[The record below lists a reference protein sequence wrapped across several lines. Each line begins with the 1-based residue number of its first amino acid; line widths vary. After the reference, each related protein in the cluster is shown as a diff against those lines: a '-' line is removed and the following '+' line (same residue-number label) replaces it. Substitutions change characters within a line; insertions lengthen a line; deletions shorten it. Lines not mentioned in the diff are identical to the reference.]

1 MEFIFKDFDNI
12 KRLRAMLLHDYIG
25 ADKKYV
31 CFSCGNTSKSLKR
44 LGLDVLDIS
53 PNGDLIPNRWF
64 TIQEV
69 RETFPDRFDA
79 TCGHLSIDI
88 MNRLSNSYKGYF
100 KHYLEMYDEIIVP
113 TGSGETIVCLAL
125 AFPNKKF
132 VARYNIDAS
141 TEYHE
146 EAPLN
151 KLVEQLAFRIEF
163 ADKKEGKDE

>member
-1 MEFIFKDFDNI
+1 MGLIFNDFDNI
-12 KRLRAMLLHDYIG
+12 KRLRATMLYDYIG
-25 ADKKYV
+25 KNKKYV

-53 PNGDLIPNRWF
+53 PTGDLVPNRWF

-69 RETFPDRFDA
+69 REIFPHYFDA
-79 TCGHLSIDI
+79 TCGHLS
-88 MNRLSNSYKGYF
+88 MELMTKLSAIYKDFFY
-100 KHYLEMYDEIIVP
+100 YLEEPDEVIVP
-113 TGSGETIVCLAL
+113 TGSGETICCLAL
-125 AFPNKKF
+125 AFPNTKF

-141 TEYHE
+141 TEYNE

-163 ADKKEGKDE
+163 ADKTKEVVNE